1 MPNNSLKDESR
12 KKHFHLNILFLG
24 CLAVA
29 TNGEISC
36 SQCQAA
42 VINYCEYKKLFEP
55 TKACASSLAGRA
67 CKISCNDYDCQEFA
81 SFICSVT
88 PDSDACLAAAG
99 PICLNNNRKG
109 KSIGEG
115 KGNHNGEIS
124 CSQCQAIIQDSCELS
139 FPPERVDWCL
149 GIADIVCQVP
159 CNDYQCPQF
168 SAYLCSRLNPV
179 DAGIDCF
186 NRVVQACRPE

>member
-1 MPNNSLKDESR
+1 MY
-12 KKHFHLNILFLG
+12 
-24 CLAVA
+24 
-29 TNGEISC
+29 
-36 SQCQAA
+36 
-42 VINYCEYKKLFEP
+42 YCEYKNLTES
-55 TKACASSLAGRA
+55 THVAACASSLAGLA
-67 CKISCNDYDCQEFA
+67 CMISCNNYDCQEFA

-88 PDSDACLAAAG
+88 PDTDACLAAAG

-109 KSIGEG
+109 KSIGKGKSNGEG

-149 GIADIVCQVP
+149 RRADVVCQVP

-179 DAGIDCF
+179 DAGICF
-186 NRVVQACRPE
+186 PSVVQACRPE